1 MFGKLLKVA
10 LLTVLSYLLQT
21 TAAVHISLWDVA
33 PNIALALV
41 SVVTIG
47 LGRKYTFF
55 MSLTIGYLREI
66 MMPSLGYIDLLL
78 YPVCAMLGALAFSD
92 KSERKLEEE
101 RSTGKRALMPHA
113 HIRTPLCA
121 AVSVLVYE
129 GVHLV
134 YIYLDGVFIDSSH
147 IFRGLVDVL
156 YSTLLAGVLQFPI
169 RWWLGVYR
177 VKKAR
182 R

>member
-1 MFGKLLKVA
+1 MA
-10 LLTVLSYLLQT
+10 LLTLLTYLLQAT
-21 TAAVHISLWDVA
+21 VAIHISLWDVA

-41 SVVTIG
+41 SVVSIG
-47 LGRKYTFF
+47 LGRKYTFL
-55 MSLTIGYLREI
+55 MSLAVGYLLEI
-66 MMPSLGYIDLLL
+66 MMPMISYISLIL

-101 RSTGKRALMPHA
+101 RSTGKRASTLHA

-121 AVSVLVYE
+121 ALSLLVYE

-134 YIYLDGVFIDSSH
+134 YIYLDGVTIGSDHLLRSL
-147 IFRGLVDVL
+147 INVL
-156 YSTLLAGVLQFPI
+156 YTTLLAGILQFPI
-169 RWWLGVYR
+169 RWWLGVYK

-182 R
+182 ALK